1 MTTALAPLE
10 PALAGEAAPQPLSS
24 DARARVCVLI
34 AGGGGKPSEAAINA
48 LFGVFGGVG
57 FQCRLLRAPTQA
69 ARGRVAQLRR
79 ENANAW
85 GDLVFVWTGSVAGD
99 AMLIRELRAV
109 DRESVVLA
117 VSACASDADYATLLS
132 AGADDYWPLWPREP
146 GELQARA
153 EVALRLLNH
162 KMRPRVKRLAN
173 IVFDIGRRRVYVE
186 DDTRSWSEPG
196 LRLTPSEFE
205 LLGLLISNGASGVSR
220 SDFKTAMAQT
230 GTLREGKSESR
241 DVVLSH
247 LRRKLK
253 SAKAAVALESVDGV
267 AYLRRLDL
275 KRLRAG
281 AAPAIAR
288 PIAPD
293 ISLGVPA
300 ALAHAAPDETPP
312 PAVAYVPDGA
322 LADGALDGEIFAPGE
337 VPTQADVAR
346 ALDRLD
352 RGPES
357 VARLAVRL
365 GADPAEPDVPLH
377 FRVPRRALQAILLM
391 KRRGRIRD
399 VHEFLRPVVCSL
411 IENEEAGR

>member
-1 MTTALAPLE
+1 MTSALASLE
-10 PALAGEAAPQPLSS
+10 PALGGEAVSQPLSS
-24 DARARVCVLI
+24 DASARVCVLI

-57 FQCRLLRAPTQA
+57 FQCRLLRAPVQA

-79 ENANAW
+79 ENASAW

-99 AMLIRELRAV
+99 ATLIRELRAV

-205 LLGLLISNGASGVSR
+205 LLGLLIANGASGVSR

-253 SAKAAVALESVDGV
+253 AAKAAVALESVDGV

-275 KRLRAG
+275 KRLRAV
-281 AAPAIAR
+281 AAPAAAR
-288 PIAPD
+288 PVAVDVAFSVSSEVRATPAPAD
-293 ISLGVPA
+293 
-300 ALAHAAPDETPP
+300 TPTP
-312 PAVAYVPDGA
+312 GPGGDGDV
-322 LADGALDGEIFAPGE
+322 LDVLDGEIFPPGE
-337 VPTQADVAR
+337 VPSQAAIAR

-357 VARLAVRL
+357 MARLAVRL

-377 FRVPRRALQAILLM
+377 FRVPRRALSAILLM
-391 KRRGRIRD
+391 KQRGRIRD
-399 VHEFLRPVVCSL
+399 INEFLRPVVYSL
-411 IENEEAGR
+411 IENEGAGR